1 MVYDGIIEGLTV
13 RLRSIKE
20 SDAEVTY
27 KMRTDPAKTRFVH
40 RNKGTVE
47 DQRDYIKRQRTL
59 PGDYLF
65 MVENL
70 KGKPI
75 GMKGV
80 YNHDPV
86 KKTVETGRFIGYGS
100 QVENIEALKLSFD
113 FAFDILGVDKIIMA
127 ALEYNNMMLGIQKR
141 FGVEFTHRESMEGI
155 AQANL
160 YSELTKEA
168 YAVSKVKV
176 QKLIERFA
184 GRQ

>member
-13 RLRSIKE
+13 RLRSIEE

-27 KMRTDPAKTRFVH
+27 KMRTDPVKTRFVH
-40 RNKGTVE
+40 RNNGTVE
-47 DQRDYIKRQRTL
+47 DQRNYIKRQRML

-70 KGKPI
+70 KGEPI

-80 YNHDPV
+80 YDYDTV

-127 ALEYNNMMLGIQKR
+127 ALENNNMMLGIQRR

-155 AQANL
+155 AQDNL

-168 YAVSKVKV
+168 YAVSKAKV

>member
-1 MVYDGIIEGLTV
+1 MVYDSIIEGLTV
-13 RLRSIKE
+13 KLRSIEE

-27 KMRTDPAKTRFVH
+27 KMRTDPEKTRFVH
-40 RNKGTVE
+40 QITGTVE
-47 DQRDYIKRQRTL
+47 DQRNYIKRQRTL

-70 KGKPI
+70 KGEPI

-113 FAFDILGVDKIIMA
+113 FVFDILGVDKIIMA
-127 ALEYNNMMLGIQKR
+127 ALENNKVMLGIQKR
-141 FGVEFTHRESMEGI
+141 FGVEFTHRGRLEGI
-155 AQANL
+155 AQDVL
-160 YSELTKEA
+160 YSVLTKEA
-168 YAVSKVKV
+168 YAISRVKV